1 MKTLRDLRRFILA
14 KSAEGK
20 QAEVRAYLVDNVQEV
35 ARVFHVSAETIISAV
50 ESVPHDDAALA
61 CKLLETLRRTEAL
74 VRKCQRENRRRSAQ
88 ASAESLAGAVQWKGE
103 RAHVDLPS
111 LFASALTRR
120 DDLLVFTCEAF
131 TVAVYMAPL
140 LDLARIHRVRDD
152 LSGWVDA
159 QGLHLRWGRGGG
171 GLNLRPQE
179 DPDAVRVILHLPP
192 CQSAVIAA

>member
-14 KSAEGK
+14 KSAEGNH
-20 QAEVRAYLVDNVQEV
+20 AEVRAYLVDNLDAV
-35 ARVFHVSAETIISAV
+35 ARAFHVSAETIISAV
-50 ESVPHDDAALA
+50 ESERDDAALV

-88 ASAESLAGAVQWKGE
+88 ASADALSTVVQWKGE

-131 TVAVYMAPL
+131 TVAVHMAPL

-171 GLNLRPQE
+171 LNLRPQE

-192 CQSAVIAA
+192 CKATVIAA